1 MFVSGQRRRSD
12 KWKSLLTGQIQ
23 NFFYQKCNLNLF
35 FTWFQKIIR
44 MPPDVSKA
52 EIVIHFF
59 EMWGTDHRSNPK
71 SSEIFDPAVGRY
83 VFNAFN
89 SVAPRSKTYLGHY
102 QRSMMGLLTKIGI
115 CLSLTSFAKNFII
128 DVWKGPKYASAVSH
142 KKLWLPENYGSIFLS
157 YFVMTEAVFARCS

>member
-1 MFVSGQRRRSD
+1 M
-12 KWKSLLTGQIQ
+12 GQIQ
-23 NFFYQKCNLNLF
+23 DFFYQKWNLNLF

-52 EIVIHFF
+52 QIVIHFF

-89 SVAPRSKTYLGHY
+89 SQVKDIFRTLSKVYDGAFNENR
-102 QRSMMGLLTKIGI
+102 QLLVV
-115 CLSLTSFAKNFII
+115 
-128 DVWKGPKYASAVSH
+128 D
-142 KKLWLPENYGSIFLS
+142 
-157 YFVMTEAVFARCS
+157 